1 ALKHLQESM
10 QDWIVQHPQNIEV
23 KNLQLI
29 LANLLSV
36 HEQLQHLHD
45 QQALYK
51 PRYQQHFDDLSLFDD
66 DIRDSTDLW
75 LK

>member
-1 ALKHLQESM
+1 M
-10 QDWIVQHPQNIEV
+10 QDWIAQHPQNIEV

-36 HEQLQHLHD
+36 YEQLQHLHD

-66 DIRDSTDLW
+66 DIRDSTD
-75 LK
+75 